1 MVTIKDLFEV
11 FREVGQVFDVFLPKD
26 RLNGRGRG
34 FGFVRFKTEWHA
46 NRAIRS
52 LNGRMV
58 GGRRIGEQKAKYV
71 DRNSRKTCYSLA
83 VKSTRKAFSAV
94 SLQNQG
100 VNSTYPPKASHGKS
114 NDRDVSS
121 CPPLKGVLRKL
132 RDDLSSPSIN
142 HILQEN
148 MACPGIADM
157 DGLATPKDAQVPSG
171 KGSDPSIDGASSQI

>member
-1 MVTIKDLFEV
+1 MEV
-11 FREVGQVFDVFLPKD
+11 LLAPITTTKVF
-26 RLNGRGRG
+26 
-34 FGFVRFKTEWHA
+34 T
-46 NRAIRS
+46 
-52 LNGRMV
+52 
-58 GGRRIGEQKAKYV
+58 
-71 DRNSRKTCYSLA
+71 
-83 VKSTRKAFSAV
+83 
-94 SLQNQG
+94 LQNQ
-100 VNSTYPPKASHGKS
+100 SDHPPFRGTPGKS

-171 KGSDPSIDGASSQI
+171 KGSDPSIDGASSHI